1 MFYSLLATRYSLL
14 VMATFLFNFLAL
26 LTVIC
31 AVGVV
36 VSKNTVNAAMCF
48 MLSLVGVAGLFV
60 LLDAYLLAFV
70 LLLVYAGAVAALF
83 LFIVMLLDMQGGPR
97 KPFKL
102 LTVVAATVSAALLL
116 VGVLTLHQNA
126 ALAAAPAQNVPGASL
141 KDYDYQLFS
150 TYLLPVQ
157 IIGFLLLISMLGV
170 IVLSKKF
177 EDAEVTQ

>member
-1 MFYSLLATRYSLL
+1 MPH
-14 VMATFLFNFLAL
+14 VLFNFFAL

-31 AVGVV
+31 AVGTVLN
-36 VSKNTVNAAMCF
+36 KNTVNAAMCF

-60 LLDAYLLAFV
+60 LLEAYLLAFV

-83 LFIVMLLDMQGGPR
+83 LFIVMLLDMQGGER
-97 KPFKL
+97 KPFKRL
-102 LTVVAATVSAALLL
+102 AVVASTIAAALLA
-116 VGVLTLHQNA
+116 VGVLTLYQQP
-126 ALAAAPAQNVPGASL
+126 ALAAAPVSNVPGASL
-141 KDYDYQLFS
+141 KEYAYQLFS

-177 EDAEVTQ
+177 DNAEVAE

>member
-1 MFYSLLATRYSLL
+1 MPHL
-14 VMATFLFNFLAL
+14 LFNFFAL

-31 AVGVV
+31 AVGTVLN
-36 VSKNTVNAAMCF
+36 KNTVNAAMCF

-60 LLDAYLLAFV
+60 LLEAYLLAFV

-83 LFIVMLLDMQGGPR
+83 LFIVMLLDMQGGER
-97 KPFKL
+97 KPFKPL
-102 LTVVAATVSAALLL
+102 SIVASTVAAALLA
-116 VGVLTLHQNA
+116 VGVLTIYQQPSLAVA
-126 ALAAAPAQNVPGASL
+126 ATDHVPGASL
-141 KDYDYQLFS
+141 KEYAYQLFS

-177 EDAEVTQ
+177 SDAEVAP

>member
-1 MFYSLLATRYSLL
+1 
-14 VMATFLFNFLAL
+14 MATFLFNFFAL

-36 VSKNTVNAAMCF
+36 VNKNTVNAAMCF

-60 LLDAYLLAFV
+60 MLDAYLLAFI

-83 LFIVMLLDMQGGPR
+83 LFIVMLLDMQGGTR
-97 KPFKL
+97 KPFKP
-102 LTVVAATVSAALLL
+102 LTIAAASISAALLA
-116 VGVLTLHQNA
+116 VGVLTLYQQPNLA
-126 ALAAAPAQNVPGASL
+126 TAAATNIPGASL
-141 KDYDYQLFS
+141 KDYAYQLFS

-177 EDAEVTQ
+177 EDQEPSR